1 MEIFR
6 PSNFSQILFLKL
18 CFDRAVEFSV
28 VGMHFR
34 FTSVARAVF
43 DHYQDNGLT
52 FNRARLTVQLVD
64 ASVCGASLNGS
75 CAIEVTG
82 E

>member
-1 MEIFR
+1 
-6 PSNFSQILFLKL
+6 
-18 CFDRAVEFSV
+18 
-28 VGMHFR
+28 MHFR
-34 FTSVARAVF
+34 FNSVARAVF